1 MLLTIL
7 IPTFNRKA
15 HLSILLF
22 RISRLPRKELF
33 KVIIADNCS
42 EYNIQDLLQFY
53 SDYMQIDLYKW
64 PHNTGS
70 TEANVARA
78 LVTCDI
84 KTEYIW
90 VLGDDDLP
98 IQSTFN
104 YIIEYILTHKEY
116 NIIHIFCE
124 ENSRTQLLKPNYRTT
139 SDYFT
144 TLIKHQLF
152 DSILGL
158 TFTSNL
164 ILPTSFL
171 YAAYSCSTSYL
182 DKIIAHEH
190 LAKLAPSSATC
201 QPFVGAI
208 SRGEALLCSQW
219 GISLHL
225 KNLVIPAF
233 NPIHSIN
240 EAIPGTEMED
250 PGILNIENYIKSWA
264 KNWNFVSSSWKYISY
279 FYPESQCATW
289 FRSMQI
295 HYLAQIVRALCSLP
309 THNLP
314 KTIEIMTLLAY
325 SRELKLTQSELSFTQ
340 LIKLEGIIKNKIT
353 KILVTSDSHVF
364 AAPNLTSANRS
375 A

>member
-1 MLLTIL
+1 M
-7 IPTFNRKA
+7 
-15 HLSILLF
+15 
-22 RISRLPRKELF
+22 KELF
-33 KVIIADNCS
+33 RVIVADNCS
-42 EYNIQDLLQFY
+42 EYNIKELLQFY
-53 SDYMQIDLYKW
+53 SDYLQIDLYEW
-64 PHNTGS
+64 PYNTGS
-70 TEANVARA
+70 PEANIARA
-78 LVTCDI
+78 LATCDI

-98 IQSTFN
+98 IKSTFS
-104 YIIEYILTHKEY
+104 YIIKYLSTYKEL
-116 NIIHIFCE
+116 NIVHIFLDKE
-124 ENSRTQLLKPNYRTT
+124 SNAQILEPNYDTT
-139 SDYFT
+139 SAYFSA
-144 TLIKHQLF
+144 LNKYQLY
-152 DSILGL
+152 DSIYGL
-158 TFTSNL
+158 TFVSNL
-164 ILPTSFL
+164 ILPASLLF
-171 YAAYSCSTSYL
+171 AAYSSSASYL
-182 DKIIAHEH
+182 DKIITDEH
-190 LAKLAPSSATC
+190 LALLAPSSATC